1 MSNGSFKTY
10 EEFEEWFDCMFDFCF
25 ILDEKSYYVG
35 YYTQS
40 KRLDRKTGWYLETLD
55 NKPLVFAETHEK
67 LFEIP
72 YFDGKS
78 FKEKICEVKLID

>member
-1 MSNGSFKTY
+1 
-10 EEFEEWFDCMFDFCF
+10 MFDFCF
-25 ILDEKSYYVG
+25 ILDGKSYYVG